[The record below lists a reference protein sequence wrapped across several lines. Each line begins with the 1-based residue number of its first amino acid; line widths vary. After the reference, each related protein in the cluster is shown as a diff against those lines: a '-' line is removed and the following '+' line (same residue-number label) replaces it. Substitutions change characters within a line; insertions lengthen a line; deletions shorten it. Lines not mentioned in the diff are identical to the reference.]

1 MNMCVEG
8 CVKSVYLDAILVD
21 HIFVYLLMFVL
32 HVL

>member
-8 CVKSVYLDAILVD
+8 SVYLDAILVD
-21 HIFVYLLMFVL
+21 HIFIYLLMFVL